1 MKKYMSI
8 LMMCA
13 RQSVYKL
20 LAVLAVMFVWEWILV
35 FQAFGLGE
43 IVYINVCA
51 YVDFRGPFFCSWIAF
66 MVILS
71 KYGCKMRG
79 PTGNLLR
86 RLQVPGGKIFL
97 LQGIYN
103 FASFFILWGTQIMI
117 YMAIALVHFVRFPE
131 RWGPQTLFIE
141 IIDVF
146 VLPSPAQL
154 LIPLTNLGKWIV
166 VLGLIFIS
174 SLITSGILCANRV
187 EELV

>member
-1 MKKYMSI
+1 
-8 LMMCA
+8 
-13 RQSVYKL
+13 
-20 LAVLAVMFVWEWILV
+20 
-35 FQAFGLGE
+35 
-43 IVYINVCA
+43 
-51 YVDFRGPFFCSWIAF
+51 
-66 MVILS
+66 
-71 KYGCKMRG
+71 
-79 PTGNLLR
+79 
-86 RLQVPGGKIFL
+86 
-97 LQGIYN
+97 
-103 FASFFILWGTQIMI
+103 MI

-154 LIPLTNLGKWIV
+154 LIPLVNLGEWIV